1 MRVTYV
7 RGNKDHPRV
16 YGENSGCCA
25 YPLMMVGSPPRIRGK
40 HPANPAIH
48 DGTGI
53 TPAYTG
59 KTARFFA
66 RCRGKWDHP
75 RVYGENQETEAIV
88 THEQGSPPRIRG
100 KHPANPA
107 IHDGTGITPAYTG
120 KTHARGT
127 ACKSYRDHPRVY
139 GENAKASSIKIV
151 FKGSPPRIRG
161 KLFARRVH
169 KPEDGITPAY
179 TGKTRAF

>member
-25 YPLMMVGSPPRIRGK
+25 YPLMMV
-40 HPANPAIH
+40 
-48 DGTGI
+48 
-53 TPAYTG
+53 
-59 KTARFFA
+59 
-66 RCRGKWDHP
+66 
-75 RVYGENQETEAIV
+75 
-88 THEQGSPPRIRG
+88 GSPPRIRG

-161 KLFARRVH
+161 KRLYCPLISSVDR
-169 KPEDGITPAY
+169 ITPAY
-179 TGKTRAF
+179 TGKTCSRSCLAVGHRDHPRVYGENYAQKRLITVDRGSPPRIRGKRRLDC